1 MAKLSTHEVHKIT
14 KQQDGDEVTGSIDP
28 IKAAKVHGLS
38 KEQIGL
44 GSECFLI
51 ESCGSTIDITK
62 HRPQALAVF
71 HKAVGA
77 HVRLLKRLPSGSL
90 QLLQERIR

>member
-14 KQQDGDEVTGSIDP
+14 AQQGGEAQSVDP
-28 IKAAKVHGLS
+28 IKAAKINGLS
-38 KEQIGL
+38 KEQI
-44 GSECFLI
+44 SQDAECFLI

-62 HRPQALAVF
+62 YRPQALAVF